1 MNDDCLQDD
10 DLYGLPRVLA
20 SVLLPYPA
28 GAETSINGRRGSF
41 SSRSSS
47 LGRRTWSAGT
57 GGRWSL
63 LRRIGVCGVCVSNP
77 LLSKLVLT
85 LSSPYGPLYSVLD
98 AHDRLLA
105 KSDLHQEIDR
115 RLTGDSGKRTSRLP
129 FPKGIST
136 RAVWM
141 NWSLCGPRK
150 LTDGVF
156 LGLIDI
162 CGLQENEK

>member
-1 MNDDCLQDD
+1 MVCHV
-10 DLYGLPRVLA
+10 YWPVCFCRTRPVLKPVSTA
-20 SVLLPYPA
+20 GEGPFQVAPA
-28 GAETSINGRRGSF
+28 VWADAHGPQGPA
-41 SSRSSS
+41 
-47 LGRRTWSAGT
+47 AG
-57 GGRWSL
+57 
-63 LRRIGVCGVCVSNP
+63 GVCCGELGCVGCAFPILCFQSLC
-77 LLSKLVLT
+77 LLYHHHTVHFTRCWMPMIGCWQKVT
-85 LSSPYGPLYSVLD
+85 FT
-98 AHDRLLA
+98 
-105 KSDLHQEIDR
+105 R